1 MCDIRGKKKKKSR
14 PTDPNFEDHAIGN
27 TLLLFFW
34 PKQTEKFTSPNKVL
48 LVLGQRTG
56 AHREDWVGI
65 LLVFP
70 CAVVCAPTNQIGIN
84 VIGDV

>member
-1 MCDIRGKKKKKSR
+1 MK
-14 PTDPNFEDHAIGN
+14 
-27 TLLLFFW
+27 
-34 PKQTEKFTSPNKVL
+34 KFTGPYKIL

>member
-1 MCDIRGKKKKKSR
+1 MQSE
-14 PTDPNFEDHAIGN
+14 THFFF
-27 TLLLFFW
+27 FFW